1 MGELQEERVFL
12 DITRKSAMN
21 SGLYVR
27 NDLKEIVERVE
38 KDYKERVI
46 GIIYN
51 GTYNLEILTEKI
63 KENE

>member
-27 NDLKEIVERVE
+27 NDLKEIVEKVE
-38 KDYKERVI
+38 KDGKERVI